1 MKGDTI
7 IVVVI
12 SIMIMIIIFITLLSF
27 CLFDGMEIVKK
38 WPQLQ

>member
-12 SIMIMIIIFITLLSF
+12 SIMIIIIFIILLSF